1 MDANNQYGWAMIQK
15 LLTYG
20 FLWKKA
26 EDLTPEKIDELVKK
40 DTSKKGSFLEADVE
54 YPKELHENLYELPF
68 LADRMKIG
76 RKEKLVSLP
85 LGDKKG
91 STDQKTESSIKA

>member
-1 MDANNQYGWAMIQK
+1 MIQK

-40 DTSKKGSFLEADVE
+40 DTKGSFLEADVE
-54 YPKELHENLYELPF
+54 YPKELHENLNELPF
-68 LADRMKIG
+68 LAERMKIG

>member
-15 LLTYG
+15 LRTYG

-40 DTSKKGSFLEADVE
+40 DTKRSFLEADVE
-54 YPKELHENLYELPF
+54 YPKELHENLNELPF